1 MPRLSSAS
9 SSAAA
14 HRRTTHAATN
24 PGRFSAL
31 DWTLFFTAA
40 SVFGASFLF
49 MAICLR
55 AFDAGVVSFGRIALG
70 WLALS
75 AVGAARRP
83 IDRADWPRIAAL
95 GVTWLGIP
103 LSLFPLAQQH
113 IDSSLAG
120 MINGSTPLFVA
131 TVAAVLLRRLPSRR
145 QVVGLGLGTT
155 GLLLVASPALGEGA
169 SSALGV
175 GLVVG
180 AVSCYG
186 IAFNLAVPL
195 QQRYGALPVLW
206 RAQLVGMAVCAPR
219 FVAGLPSSDLGA
231 PASWA
236 ALAVL
241 GAAGTGLAYVAT
253 GTLSGRVGS
262 TRAAVI
268 TYAATPVSMVLGVVF
283 RSEVIAAVA
292 LLGAA
297 MTLGGAWVTS
307 RAER

>member
-1 MPRLSSAS
+1 
-9 SSAAA
+9 
-14 HRRTTHAATN
+14 
-24 PGRFSAL
+24 
-31 DWTLFFTAA
+31 
-40 SVFGASFLF
+40 
-49 MAICLR
+49 
-55 AFDAGVVSFGRIALG
+55 
-70 WLALS
+70 
-75 AVGAARRP
+75 
-83 IDRADWPRIAAL
+83 
-95 GVTWLGIP
+95 
-103 LSLFPLAQQH
+103 
-113 IDSSLAG
+113 
-120 MINGSTPLFVA
+120 
-131 TVAAVLLRRLPSRR
+131 
-145 QVVGLGLGTT
+145 
-155 GLLLVASPALGEGA
+155 
-169 SSALGV
+169 
-175 GLVVG
+175 
-180 AVSCYG
+180 VSCYG

>member
-1 MPRLSSAS
+1 MPPLSSAS

-14 HRRTTHAATN
+14 QRRTTHAATN

-120 MINGSTPLFVA
+120 MINGSTPSSWPRSPPCCC
-131 TVAAVLLRRLPSRR
+131 AAYPAGARWS
-145 QVVGLGLGTT
+145 
-155 GLLLVASPALGEGA
+155 AS
-169 SSALGV
+169 
-175 GLVVG
+175 
-180 AVSCYG
+180 VS
-186 IAFNLAVPL
+186 
-195 QQRYGALPVLW
+195 
-206 RAQLVGMAVCAPR
+206 APR
-219 FVAGLPSSDLGA
+219 ACSWWPRQRWVRA
-231 PASWA
+231 PPRRW
-236 ALAVL
+236 
-241 GAAGTGLAYVAT
+241 G
-253 GTLSGRVGS
+253 
-262 TRAAVI
+262 
-268 TYAATPVSMVLGVVF
+268 
-283 RSEVIAAVA
+283 
-292 LLGAA
+292 
-297 MTLGGAWVTS
+297 
-307 RAER
+307 